1 MKLKT
6 RIIIFLILFVSFQS
20 ILPNILYAEYDTKLV
35 KGQKVKVEKN
45 DEFAEFVKINDI
57 EDNDKAAIRY
67 INKNA
72 NSNNFTVCVNAGHG
86 TSGGMRDEVRTQCH
100 PDGTPKVTGG
110 TTEEGSIT
118 AYAVSDGMAF
128 TDGTKEAV
136 ATLAEALILK
146 EMLLDRGYNV
156 LMIRETDDAQIDN
169 IGRSILANKYADIH
183 VAVHWDA
190 TDTDKGAYYCRVP
203 DVESY
208 RNMYPVSELWES
220 HIALGESLI
229 FGLRN
234 NGIKIHDSGYIDMD
248 LTQTSYST
256 VPSID
261 IELGDAIS
269 DHGEEQLKKLAE
281 GLCVGI
287 DAFFQE
293 NPNLAL
299 TRKVKNTSKD
309 KKYEIDNP
317 LDDLHD
323 WVMEKIGETIDF
335 FRSILGDIPQT
346 IANLLVTVPDGTWK
360 DSKITYSFDE
370 LSKEGE
376 TGKKNQFTVVSEGS
390 KDTKYMSTLD
400 GKKEKFSRDTEI
412 PVICVDLYHFASGK
426 LKQLDTNFLIKK
438 EDRTPIINFIVSILH
453 LIIYFSA
460 AILIG
465 MLIWNGINIVK
476 KTFTTP
482 RKRWKHVDGLNNF
495 IKATLMLVGS
505 VLIMALCINF
515 TKIVF
520 QDVKMEHEEELPIRL
535 NVQGEA
541 NYSFSTTLTGYLRY
555 RSEIESP
562 DMMMQKLAYAF
573 FYDIAAIVN
582 CLMILALFAR
592 FIVLMYLS
600 VIGPIIPVLSAMGN
614 EKIINMTY
622 KQWIKKYIIWSA
634 IIFIIAIPYRIVVLE
649 LVVKK

>member
-649 LVVKK
+649 LVFKK